1 MYMRANLHV
10 KQERPMDTV
19 KRHRTQAERSE
30 HTRELLLD
38 ATIECLVEVGYAR
51 TTVHE
56 ICLRAGLSRGA
67 QQHHFT
73 TKAELMAS
81 ALQHL
86 FAKLSQEVLASAEQL
101 PPGPERITAGIDLLW
116 RAYSGTLS
124 TAAMELWV
132 AARTDPEL
140 RRVLLPVD
148 RGLGH
153 ATLEFYR
160 QAAGDELDEK
170 LFEKLLLLSVNLT
183 RGLALDA
190 MLGGAADRRE
200 ALLDEW
206 KAIVLE
212 HYRSS
217 GIQRS
222 ARPSRGPTA
231 ATEEEGRARG
241 K

>member
-1 MYMRANLHV
+1 MAS
-10 KQERPMDTV
+10 PAV

-101 PPGPERITAGIDLLW
+101 PPGPERITKGIDLLW

-160 QAAGDELDEK
+160 QAAGDDLDER

-190 MLGGAADRRE
+190 MLGGSASRRK

-212 HYRSS
+212 HYRGA

-222 ARPSRGPTA
+222 ARPSLGPTV
-231 ATEEEGRARG
+231 ATKEEGGARG

>member
-1 MYMRANLHV
+1 V
-10 KQERPMDTV
+10 KP
-19 KRHRTQAERSE
+19 HRTQAERSE

-38 ATIECLVEVGYAR
+38 ATIECLVELGYAR

-56 ICLRAGLSRGA
+56 ICQRAGLSRGA

-86 FAKLSQEVLASAEQL
+86 FARLSAEMISAGADL
-101 PPGPERITAGIDLLW
+101 PPGPDRIAHGIDLLW

-140 RRVLLPVD
+140 RAVLLPVD
-148 RGLGH
+148 RSLGH
-153 ATLEFYR
+153 ATLEIYR
-160 QAAGDELDEK
+160 NAAGPAIDEK
-170 LFEKLLLLSVNLT
+170 LVEKLLFLSVNLT

-190 MLGGAADRRE
+190 MIGGDPARRA

-206 KAIVLE
+206 KSILTK
-212 HYRSS
+212 HYLSPQ
-217 GIQRS
+217 QRP
-222 ARPSRGPTA
+222 ARPSHGPAT
-231 ATEEEGRARG
+231 ATEDDASARA
-241 K
+241 